1 MKNMICAFFLS
12 SSLAA
17 CGSGGGGNL
26 SVVPAIAQN
35 TARDFVSPDLT
46 LQGDKFRVVV
56 DGTGVDLPHPSWKD
70 DFTSG
75 GDGIVDYLAV
85 RSDDFVAV
93 AGIYD
98 DTPFARVT
106 GDYAV
111 PVTDQTLT
119 YQGKIVLR
127 SGATTVS
134 TPMDLTLHMGWTIP
148 RLLGNLPAHQLDV
161 SASMDAKGALT
172 GSVGYSGSYSDLTGG
187 VFGQAGLGAA
197 FAGSEFY
204 GVIKGTRVE

>member
-1 MKNMICAFFLS
+1 MKNTLVAIFLCCF
-12 SSLAA
+12 LAS
-17 CGSGGGGNL
+17 CGGGGG
-26 SVVPAIAQN
+26 SVGVVSTSAQD
-35 TARDFVSPDLT
+35 TAYSFVSPDLT

-56 DGTGVDLPHPSWKD
+56 DGTGVDLPHPIWKD

-75 GDGIVDYLAV
+75 GDGIVDYVAV

-106 GDYAV
+106 GEYAA
-111 PVTDQTLT
+111 PATDQSVT
-119 YQGKIVLR
+119 YQGKIVLH
-127 SGATTVS
+127 SGETTVS
-134 TPMDLTLHMGWTIP
+134 APMDLTLYMGWTIP

-172 GSVGYSGSYSDLTGG
+172 GSVGYSGTYVDLTGG
-187 VFGQAGLGAA
+187 VFGQSGLGAA

-204 GVIKGTRVE
+204 GVIKGTRVK

>member
-1 MKNMICAFFLS
+1 MKNTLFAIFLCCF
-12 SSLAA
+12 LAS
-17 CGSGGGGNL
+17 CGGGGGAVGDV
-26 SVVPAIAQN
+26 SASAQD
-35 TARDFVSPDLT
+35 TAHNFVSSDLM
-46 LQGDKFRVVV
+46 LQGDRFRVVV
-56 DGTGVDLPHPSWKD
+56 DGTEVDLPHPSWKD

-75 GDGIVDYLAV
+75 VDGIVDYVAV

-111 PVTDQTLT
+111 PATDQSVT
-119 YQGKIVLR
+119 YQGKIVLH
-127 SGATTVS
+127 SGETIVS
-134 TPMDLTLHMGWTIP
+134 TNMDLTLHMGWSIP

-161 SASMDAKGALT
+161 SASMDAKGALSGT
-172 GSVGYSGSYSDLTGG
+172 VGYSGSYADLTGG
-187 VFGQAGLGAA
+187 VFGQSDLGAA